1 MIVACMHND
10 APASEPPEDRG
21 EHQTPP
27 HYTVSRARMQMVIDS
42 PARKEDQEFTSYMAE
57 KQRRKRRHG
66 KSRRT

>member
-1 MIVACMHND
+1 MLIITNN
-10 APASEPPEDRG
+10 APASVPPEDRG
-21 EHQTPP
+21 EDRTTPK
-27 HYTVSRARMQMVIDS
+27 YTISRARMQAVIDS